1 MNTNPL
7 ANTNPNVNTNPQW
20 FALRVR
26 SRSEKLTSSNLE
38 GRGYEVCSACAPQRR
53 VWADRV
59 RSVEMPMFPGYIF
72 ARLRPGQASDVLQAG
87 GVVSIVSFGGRYC
100 PVEDAEVESVQRV
113 VESGVE
119 VLSESLRPGIQV
131 RVVHGSLKGLEGV
144 LVEVKNQR
152 RLVVSVS
159 LLQRAVAVEI
169 NDVMVEP
176 VSNRP
181 VSQRPAMISD
191 AA

>member
-1 MNTNPL
+1 MITDPK
-7 ANTNPNVNTNPQW
+7 W

-26 SRSEKLTSSNLE
+26 SRCEKLASRDLA
-38 GRGYEVCSACAPQRR
+38 GRGYEVCSACAPHRR

-59 RSVEMPMFPGYIF
+59 RTLEMPMFPGYIF
-72 ARLRPGQASDVLQAG
+72 ARLSAAQARDVLTAA
-87 GVVSIVSFGGRYC
+87 GVVSMVGFGGRHY
-100 PVEDAEVESVQRV
+100 PVNDAEIESIRLVQA
-113 VESGVE
+113 SGVA
-119 VLSESLRPGIQV
+119 VQSETLRPGTLV
-131 RVVHGSLKGLEGV
+131 RVVNGSLKGLEGV

-176 VSNRP
+176 LSNRS
-181 VSQRPAMISD
+181 VSRIN

>member
-1 MNTNPL
+1 
-7 ANTNPNVNTNPQW
+7 
-20 FALRVR
+20 
-26 SRSEKLTSSNLE
+26 
-38 GRGYEVCSACAPQRR
+38 
-53 VWADRV
+53 
-59 RSVEMPMFPGYIF
+59 MPMFPGYIF
-72 ARLRPGQASDVLQAG
+72 ARLLPGQVSDVLQAAG
-87 GVVSIVSFGGRYC
+87 IVSVVGFGGRYC
-100 PVEDAEVESVQRV
+100 PVEDAEIESVRRV
-113 VESGVE
+113 VDSGVE

-131 RVVHGSLKGLEGV
+131 RVCHGSLKGLEGV

-176 VSNRP
+176 VS
-181 VSQRPAMISD
+181 QRQVLIS